1 MYKMTVTYPDFD
13 GTERKED
20 FYFHLSKSEITKM
33 NFATPGGME
42 AYLNKIINSKDG
54 EQIMN
59 TFDMFITKSYGV
71 KSEDGKNFRKS
82 PEILEEFLSSA
93 AYDQIFMELCTD
105 SDKAAKFVNG
115 IIPADLAKE
124 IDKMN
129 KNNVTAMPGAAPVG
143 VEAKPE

>member
-13 GTERKED
+13 GTERTED
-20 FYFHLSKSEITKM
+20 FFFHLSKSEITKM

-59 TFDMFITKSYGV
+59 TFDMFITKSFGV
-71 KSEDGKNFRKS
+71 KSEDGKHFRKTQ
-82 PEILEEFLSSA
+82 EDLDDFLSSA

-115 IIPADLAKE
+115 IIPADLAAE

-129 KNNVTAMPGAAPVG
+129 KANIKPVPA
-143 VEAKPE
+143 VENKSE